1 MVHIAQSLVGKVLS
15 SAAMCPPIAGSFSTR
30 YTLKPA
36 SARSRLACIPAIPP
50 PTTSTAPTVLPFWL
64 SGEGKLLSM
73 IAFTHSFKSV
83 NWANSTSRLGT
94 FRQHQ
99 RQGIDD
105 VAFETQRFDRQT
117 QRVAQHCRE
126 IEYRHV

>member
-1 MVHIAQSLVGKVLS
+1 
-15 SAAMCPPIAGSFSTR
+15 
-30 YTLKPA
+30 
-36 SARSRLACIPAIPP
+36 
-50 PTTSTAPTVLPFWL
+50 
-64 SGEGKLLSM
+64 M
-73 IAFTHSFKSV
+73 IAFTHSVKSV

-117 QRVAQHCRE
+117 QRVAQHLRE

>member
-64 SGEGKLLSM
+64 SGEGKLLGTWH
-73 IAFTHSFKSV
+73 FPLR
-83 NWANSTSRLGT
+83 TSRLGT

-117 QRVAQHCRE
+117 QRVAQHLRE